1 MITLEEARKETEL
14 LSKMSKDER
23 LKYDLSSLEGFQWG
37 DEDYDVFLDMKIDKL
52 ISALLRYVS

>member
-37 DEDYDVFLDMKIDKL
+37 DEDYDAFLDMKIDRL
-52 ISALLRYVS
+52 ISSLLRYVS